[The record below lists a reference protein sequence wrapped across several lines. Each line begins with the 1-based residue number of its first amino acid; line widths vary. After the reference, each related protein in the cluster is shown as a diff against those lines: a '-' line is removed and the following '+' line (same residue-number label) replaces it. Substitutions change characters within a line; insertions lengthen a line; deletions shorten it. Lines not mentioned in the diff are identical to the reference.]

1 MSKKSPQLRF
11 EGFTDDWEERKL
23 GEHTSL
29 ITKGTTPKD
38 KSGNGTINF
47 VKVENIS
54 NGVIS
59 SVSKISEDEH
69 ENYLKR
75 SKLEDKDVLFS
86 IAGTIGDTAIVKKE
100 HLPMNINQAI
110 ALIRPKNILNT
121 FFLKYSLLSII
132 SQNTKD
138 KQRGGAIKNISLGDI
153 KDLNYPLPPLE
164 EQKRIVAKL
173 DILFAKID
181 KAIALHQKNIDE
193 ANVFMASV
201 LNNVFVELEEKYK
214 YTKLKNAVTKEKTS
228 IKRGPF
234 GSALKKSFFVEK
246 GYLVYEQYHALNNDF
261 SMERYYID
269 ENKFN
274 ELKGF
279 EVKAGDIIISC
290 SGAYLGKLA
299 IIPND
304 FTKGIINQ
312 ALLKLSLN
320 KNIIINELFVY
331 FWNNLMNNGFF
342 DEVKKGAAIPNM
354 PAVKELKEINIPLPE
369 LPIQQKVVSYLDEI
383 SQKMEKIK
391 QIQKEKMQSLK
402 ALKASILDQAF
413 KGEL

>member
-1 MSKKSPQLRF
+1 MSELYSLPK
-11 EGFTDDWEERKL
+11 GWEWK
-23 GEHTSL
+23 
-29 ITKGTTPKD
+29 
-38 KSGNGTINF
+38 
-47 VKVENIS
+47 
-54 NGVIS
+54 
-59 SVSKISEDEH
+59 
-69 ENYLKR
+69 
-75 SKLEDKDVLFS
+75 KLEDLFTITSSKRVLKEDWLEKGIPFYR
-86 IAGTIGDTAIVKKE
+86 AREIVKLSQNGFVDNELFISEEMYNSFSKKYGLPKVNDILVTGVGTLGITYIVKE
-100 HLPMNINQAI
+100 NEKFYFKDGNII
-110 ALIRPKNILNT
+110 WLKNDSNT
-121 FFLKYSLLSII
+121 NSKYIEYGFQTEFLKNQINSNSGSTVATYTITNANNTII
-132 SQNTKD
+132 P
-138 KQRGGAIKNISLGDI
+138 I
-153 KDLNYPLPPLE
+153 PPLE

>member
-1 MSKKSPQLRF
+1 MAELYTLPDGWEWEKLENICIKITDGTHSTPKYLEQGIPFLSVKDISK
-11 EGFTDDWEERKL
+11 GVIDFTNTRYISEE
-23 GEHTSL
+23 EHLELSKRCNVEIFDVL
-29 ITKGTTPKD
+29 YTKVGTT
-38 KSGNGTINF
+38 GIA
-47 VKVENIS
+47 KV
-54 NGVIS
+54 V
-59 SVSKISEDEH
+59 
-69 ENYLKR
+69 
-75 SKLEDKDVLFS
+75 DVEKQFS
-86 IAGTIGDTAIVKKE
+86 IFVS
-100 HLPMNINQAI
+100 I
-110 ALIRPKNILNT
+110 ALLKPKKDLICSFYLEYMLNSPNCYEQAQVKT
-121 FFLKYSLLSII
+121 RGVTNKNLVLK
-132 SQNTKD
+132 
-138 KQRGGAIKNISLGDI
+138 DI
-153 KDLNYPLPPLE
+153 KEIMIPLPPLGQ
-164 EQKRIVAKL
+164 QKRIVVKL
-173 DILFAKID
+173 DNLFAKID

-193 ANVFMASV
+193 ANIFMASV
-201 LNNVFVELEEKYK
+201 LNDVFVELEEKYT
-214 YTKLKNAVTKEKTS
+214 YTKLKDVVTKEKTS

-234 GSALKKSFFVEK
+234 GSALKKSFFVEN

-279 EVKAGDIIISC
+279 EVKGGDIIISC
-290 SGAYLGKLA
+290 SGVYLGKLA
-299 IIPND
+299 IIPNEY
-304 FTKGIINQ
+304 TKGIINQ

-320 KNIIINELFVY
+320 KDVISNELFVY

-354 PAVKELKEINIPLPE
+354 PSVKELKEIGIPLPP
-369 LPIQQKVVSYLDEI
+369 LQTQQKVVSYLDEI